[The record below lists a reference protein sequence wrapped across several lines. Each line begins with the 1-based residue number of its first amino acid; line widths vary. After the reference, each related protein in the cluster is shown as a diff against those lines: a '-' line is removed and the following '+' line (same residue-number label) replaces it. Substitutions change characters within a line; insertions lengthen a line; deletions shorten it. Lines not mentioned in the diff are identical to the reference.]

1 MGPTCRPGSRGC
13 GRNQGGSWLGA
24 AKYCRS
30 ADRFRNPPG
39 FRFVILGFRLLRT
52 MLQGCQGLVL
62 GGTVSGE
69 FVNEAAGKAGGD
81 PGDLEVLLL
90 APGEEAP
97 HDAGVGTA
105 GVRIGDPGGEELI
118 GGKEGIGAGALE
130 DGRDRS
136 GRIEA

>member
-1 MGPTCRPGSRGC
+1 MEPTCRPGSRGC

-62 GGTVSGE
+62 GRAVSGKL
-69 FVNEAAGKAGGD
+69 VDEAAGKAGR
-81 PGDLEVLLL
+81 DL
-90 APGEEAP
+90 GQ
-97 HDAGVGTA
+97 
-105 GVRIGDPGGEELI
+105 I
-118 GGKEGIGAGALE
+118 
-130 DGRDRS
+130 
-136 GRIEA
+136 